1 MYNKKSEKVMEMKRF
16 KLLQVVVLTLL
27 GLVNAQWAKAQ
38 DVTIKATNGSMIA
51 AVPEGST
58 EYDTFFKV
66 GGFAT
71 WQHEQLSMAFTTS
84 DETGLTSSG
93 QLANPANNLFSD
105 GTHIQI
111 AKGYNDYA
119 TCYLSV
125 SLPKGYRFTEYTIKF
140 SKPGQTTKSLSGN
153 SVVFN
158 SNNVSSTFGETGG
171 DFSTF
176 KTSAS
181 VGRGGDAQII
191 TRTSQTEGDMDNV
204 LYFKLYNE
212 TDNSGNRSIITL
224 ESAVFYFTSEANYT
238 PLTVPGSAFNVS
250 AIDIPFT
257 TSKVDYGTISRRTYN
272 GATRVSY
279 SSSNVKDLTANFTL
293 YEAGSIK
300 TGEDFDGVSGYVVDY
315 KEGSISVEGD
325 YYRIGA
331 ADASNPGTEEHIY
344 YIETPSY
351 VVLADGT
358 TKNPVGFRII
368 GAKIDYKYGPTNVY
382 GETPITIN
390 IPYDRFYIYYNG
402 RVDSY
407 LTASG
412 GSTLLSGDRALWFQ
426 DDEGYIRLCSGN
438 SPTNEYLT
446 TNNGTTP
453 TTTTTKTKAKVFT
466 IDANGIYY
474 KENGTN
480 HYLYREGGLNI
491 DITFTTGNNRH
502 AEISKDGQ
510 VIVPTPSTETGV
522 IDTKTGGY
530 TLKVYDK
537 TGTSADDNT
546 VTVNESNAEGTI
558 TLSGLNND
566 AIKIGVIGT
575 GLIQGTLTLQALD
588 PYLNSMDVVC
598 QDKEEDQDI
607 RLTQTFTASD
617 FSVNGGEFYFF
628 LPEDLKDKKV
638 GITFENLKSEYFDE
652 TYTGGSSSHNS
663 RINFV
668 NSEHYNA
675 FTSTSA
681 PYANI
686 IYNDA
691 AEAANASKD
700 RLTVGI
706 LGTQPFKFNNAA
718 ELSSTAGILT
728 EYPFSLEK
736 YADEP
741 NNGTFESM
749 EFTVSTEDQS
759 KDRYVFTTDETRYNI
774 APTTAVQHRAYA
786 YYKMIVHVI
795 TATYEPK
802 VAFNKIYS
810 KTFYNDTETNE
821 NKEDAFYGVTV
832 TATDGEGKPGFAS
845 LNAIFARIDN
855 IINTTKVDDSS
866 NTDLPSSTNQI
877 LNIDLSGLQGIYVIS
892 DETHHSLSDFT
903 SGHAANCLIF
913 LPKGSSAHIDNVA
926 FKTEAGTFQSAN
938 NIILTDK
945 NPFYSPYDISV
956 GSTNYAMYTRKITK
970 SSYAAVQYATV
981 FMPFTITLNDDGQHV
996 DSEYGIM
1003 KFLQMNG
1010 SNATSNNL
1018 DYLGEV
1024 DVSAAFFKKTEDD
1037 KVKANTPYAL
1047 EIVSKGNSS
1056 DSFTLRQYGSNI
1068 EATPN
1073 TNNMF
1078 SAEPITS
1085 SGELT
1090 DREGK
1095 KNNYTFSHVGS
1106 FSGSKVNRNEYTL
1119 FYFGNNG
1126 FYSSA
1131 DLKEKYTTVDLF
1143 PFRSVYQAT
1152 STDGGSAKV
1161 GFLMLVEG
1169 ENPDMATGITDLDR
1183 VFTGVTTG
1191 HGFITVTS
1199 DADATYRIRT
1209 VSGQHIGALNL
1220 KAGETRTVNVP
1231 AGIYLVNGLKVLVK

>member
-1 MYNKKSEKVMEMKRF
+1 MKRM
-16 KLLQVVVLTLL
+16 KLLQIAVFSLL

-38 DVTIKATNGSMIA
+38 NVTIKATNGSMIA
-51 AVPEGST
+51 AVPEGET
-58 EYDTFFKV
+58 EYDTFFKC

-84 DETGLTSSG
+84 DETSLTSTG

-111 AKGYNDYA
+111 AKGKSNYPI
-119 TCYLSV
+119 CYLSV
-125 SLPKGYRFTEYTIKF
+125 SLPKGYKFTEYTIKF
-140 SKPGQTTKSLSGN
+140 SKPGETTKSLSGN
-153 SVVFN
+153 SATFN
-158 SNNVSSTFGETGG
+158 QLNVSSTFGETES
-171 DFSTF
+171 DFSTY

-181 VGRGGDAQII
+181 VERNGEPQII
-191 TRTSQTEGDMDNV
+191 KRTSQTEGDMENV

-212 TDNSGNRSIITL
+212 TSNTDDRSLITL
-224 ESAVFYFTSEANYT
+224 ESAEFYFTSEANYT
-238 PLTVPGSAFNVS
+238 PLTVPGSAFKVS

-257 TSKVDYGTISRRTYN
+257 TSKVDYGTIASRLYN
-272 GATRVSY
+272 GARRPSY
-279 SSSNVKDLTANFTL
+279 SSSNVKDLMANFTL
-293 YEAGSIK
+293 YEAGSVK
-300 TGEDFDGVSGYVVDY
+300 NGEDFDGVPGKVVDY

-331 ADASNPGTEEHIY
+331 ADASNPGTEEHVY

-368 GAKIDYKYGPTNVY
+368 GAKINYKYGPTNIY
-382 GETPITIN
+382 GETPTMIDN
-390 IPYDRFYIYYNG
+390 YHDRFYIYSNG
-402 RVDSY
+402 FINDYY
-407 LTASG
+407 LTSG
-412 GSTLLSGDRALWFQ
+412 GGTTTSSNSRALWFQ

-438 SPTNEYLT
+438 SPTNIYL
-446 TNNGTTP
+446 TNNGNSPATTDD
-453 TTTTTKTKAKVFT
+453 KANARIFT
-466 IDANGIYY
+466 IDSNGIYY
-474 KENGTN
+474 NDGKN
-480 HYLYREGGLNI
+480 HYLRRGSWS
-491 DITFTTGNNRH
+491 TTIEFDTGSDNH
-502 AEISKDGQ
+502 ATYVKDGQ
-510 VIVPTPSTETGV
+510 VNVPIPSTVTG
-522 IDTKTGGY
+522 ITGTKTGEY

-537 TGTSADDNT
+537 TGTSAEGNT
-546 VTVNESNAEGTI
+546 VKVNESNAEGTI
-558 TLSGLNND
+558 TLSSLNND

-598 QDKEEDQDI
+598 QDKEDDQDI

-675 FTSTSA
+675 FNTETSPA
-681 PYANI
+681 VNI

-691 AEAANASKD
+691 AEAANANKD
-700 RLTVGI
+700 RLTIGI
-706 LGTQPFKFNNAA
+706 LGTKPFKFNNAD
-718 ELSSTAGILT
+718 ELSNNTGILT
-728 EYPFSLEK
+728 EYPFSLAN
-736 YADEP
+736 YAAAP

-749 EFTVSTEDQS
+749 EFTVSEEDQS

-802 VAFNKIYS
+802 VEFNKIYS

-855 IINTTKVDDSS
+855 IINTTKEDDFGH
-866 NTDLPSSTNQI
+866 TDLPSNSNQI
-877 LNIDLSGLQGIYVIS
+877 LNIDLSRLQGVYVIS
-892 DETHHSLSDFT
+892 DESHSSLSDFT
-903 SGHAANCLIF
+903 PGHAANCLIF
-913 LPKGSSAHIDNVA
+913 LPKGSSAHNDNVA
-926 FKTEAGTFQSAN
+926 FKTEAGTFKSAN

-956 GSTNYAMYTRKITK
+956 GSTNYAMYTRKVTK
-970 SSYAAVQYATV
+970 SSYAAVEYATV
-981 FMPFTITLNDDGQHV
+981 FMPFTITLNVDGQHV
-996 DSEYGIM
+996 DSEYGTM
-1003 KFLQMNG
+1003 EFMQMNG
-1010 SNATSNNL
+1010 SDATSNKDL
-1018 DYLGEV
+1018 DYGV
-1024 DVSAAFFKKTEDD
+1024 AFFSPTDAD
-1037 KVKANTPYAL
+1037 KVEANTPYAL
-1047 EIVSKGNSS
+1047 KIVNKGNSN

-1068 EATPN
+1068 VATPS
-1073 TNNMF
+1073 TNDMF

-1085 SGELT
+1085 SGTLI
-1090 DREGK
+1090 DRER
-1095 KNNYTFSHVGS
+1095 NTNHYTFSHVGS
-1106 FSGSKVNRNEYTL
+1106 FSGSMVNRNEQTL

-1131 DLKEKYTTVDLF
+1131 DLKEKYTTVNLF
-1143 PFRSVYQAT
+1143 PFRSVYQTT

-1169 ENPDMATGITDLDR
+1169 ENPDMATGITDLDK

-1191 HGFITVTS
+1191 HGFITITS
-1199 DADATYRIRT
+1199 DADTTYRIRT
-1209 VSGQHIGALNL
+1209 VSGQHISALSM
-1220 KAGETRTVNVP
+1220 KAGEPRTVNVP